1 MSDEQVSEVSEEAEV
16 AEIDSVSE
24 DRPFYEAIGTDA
36 LREASE
42 LESDLWDSNEEVV
55 AEVEEADEVEEVEVV
70 EAATEELEE
79 EPVVAA
85 AEPEPE
91 PEEPKSVK
99 FDEMLE
105 KEIGL
110 REREAELKQK
120 GEAFVNMDTFKD
132 LARSNPMK
140 FLEELG
146 MTFDEFADI
155 IIDEPQNK
163 DPQVKELESRIE
175 KFEIRE
181 QESRVNDYVRD
192 LNAHVDNSNYDLI
205 KGLEA
210 QQLVIDTI
218 TQNWKD
224 RGVQLSIDEAC
235 VLVEKHLTDVELP
248 KLERIREI
256 TAKRAGSKEVKKL
269 EVTRPVKKTLKN
281 KAATKAPVRKVR
293 GRISQEEAMADAIAL
308 EDALWE

>member
-1 MSDEQVSEVSEEAEV
+1 MK
-16 AEIDSVSE
+16 
-24 DRPFYEAIGTDA
+24 
-36 LREASE
+36 
-42 LESDLWDSNEEVV
+42 
-55 AEVEEADEVEEVEVV
+55 
-70 EAATEELEE
+70 TEELKLSKIIESGLDKKE
-79 EPVVAA
+79 DLNCSETILKAA
-85 AEPEPE
+85 NISYNMKLDKTALKLAAGFGGGMGIE
-91 PEEPKSVK
+91 STCGALTGAVMVLSHL
-99 FDEMLE
+99 FVT
-105 KEIGL
+105 
-110 REREAELKQK
+110 ER
-120 GEAFVNMDTFKD
+120 GH
-132 LARSNPMK
+132 
-140 FLEELG
+140 
-146 MTFDEFADI
+146 
-155 IIDEPQNK
+155 
-163 DPQVKELESRIE
+163 ES
-175 KFEIRE
+175 
-181 QESRVNDYVRD
+181 DYIRD
-192 LNAHVDNSNYDLI
+192 LNQHVSNGNYDLI
-205 KGLEA
+205 QGLEA